1 MFFKRNDRVQ
11 KRIDNNLG
19 IIRYDEKKIAKDGF
33 VYRKLELH
41 EFDEIYE
48 GKQYKHLPEWEQ
60 ACDSQDYVSIR
71 KRKPRIQYP
80 FAKVLASRIVGKLV
94 GQKTFPTFKNEAD
107 PNFEEYLKLIIK
119 ASNIKA
125 LLTEPLR
132 RMIAAGSVFIRFG
145 VINGKYVV
153 NYELAKHCYPKFA
166 ANGDLESVTVAYV
179 FEDKNDK
186 DQKNKPKKKWYR
198 ADYGPDSDILY
209 EPADYQEVSNW
220 ENIEFIEKSRINH
233 DLGFVQGEWF
243 RTFTNNQK
251 IDGPSLFPEI
261 KDFITE
267 LDYNLSQSSQVIQ
280 YNQDPQLIV
289 QGLTEDDLENLIRSS
304 QRAWNLGREGQAT
317 FLESNLGA
325 VGVAG
330 EFRNTI
336 RLHIQDIARIILMD
350 PEKMAGY
357 AQSGKALEILH
368 GPMVDLIEEMRPSIE
383 QPLLN
388 LLIKMGL
395 VNLIL
400 LQDKQPAPVV
410 LNVNF
415 VPESFSFDIQ
425 WPPVFE
431 KTLQDLQL
439 KVSVASQVA
448 TGKLVSRETLTRWL
462 AKDFGIDNVEL
473 ELQRIE
479 AEPVINPFGAF

>member
-1 MFFKRNDRVQ
+1 
-11 KRIDNNLG
+11 
-19 IIRYDEKKIAKDGF
+19 
-33 VYRKLELH
+33 
-41 EFDEIYE
+41 
-48 GKQYKHLPEWEQ
+48 
-60 ACDSQDYVSIR
+60 
-71 KRKPRIQYP
+71 
-80 FAKVLASRIVGKLV
+80 
-94 GQKTFPTFKNEAD
+94 
-107 PNFEEYLKLIIK
+107 
-119 ASNIKA
+119 
-125 LLTEPLR
+125 
-132 RMIAAGSVFIRFG
+132 MI
-145 VINGKYVV
+145 
-153 NYELAKHCYPKFA
+153 
-166 ANGDLESVTVAYV
+166 
-179 FEDKNDK
+179 
-186 DQKNKPKKKWYR
+186 
-198 ADYGPDSDILY
+198 
-209 EPADYQEVSNW
+209 
-220 ENIEFIEKSRINH
+220 
-233 DLGFVQGEWF
+233 
-243 RTFTNNQK
+243 
-251 IDGPSLFPEI
+251 
-261 KDFITE
+261 E

-368 GPMVDLIEEMRPSIE
+368 GPMVDLIEEIRPSIE

-439 KVSVASQVA
+439 KVMVASQVA